1 MSFTGKKWIIRNRDS
16 DAGVINKLLANR
28 DLGTDEKRR
37 SFFEDGLESQHDP
50 FLFKGM
56 QQAVE
61 RIQKAVADGQKLMI
75 FGDYDVD
82 GITST
87 VLLYS
92 FFKKIGA
99 DVDYTL
105 PSRSDDGYGL
115 KEHFIEDFVKKGIGL
130 LITVDCG
137 TTSVKE
143 IECANKLGLD
153 VIVTDHHSIPEELPK
168 AYALIN
174 PKQPDCMYPNKD
186 ISGAGIAY
194 KLVAAL
200 APFYLQPKEA
210 SDYLF
215 KELSLV
221 ALGLIADCVP
231 LTGENRVLAKW
242 GLRSIKEGSNPGLMA
257 LLESAKVPVERVN
270 STTIGFI
277 IGPRINAAGRLDT
290 PRHAFELLLGKVE
303 KAEEL
308 SELNSKRQDILQK
321 DLKEAKEEVIKKG
334 EMPNII
340 VVMNKEW
347 HIGTIGLVAGK
358 LTEVFHRPAIAMQ
371 DKGEELVASCRS
383 LNDFDI
389 TSFLREVA
397 DDLFTAFG
405 GHKLAGGF
413 TLPKK
418 NLEKFLKRVEK
429 AAKEKINPEE
439 FCPSLPI
446 DCEIAPHELT
456 FETTKQ
462 IAKLE
467 PFGHGNPE
475 PTLMI
480 SGVTIQ
486 TIRPV
491 GQTGEHLQFPV
502 RYGDQTITA
511 IAFRFG
517 QHLGKINAE
526 DKYDIAFNL
535 EINEWKGY
543 KKLQMK
549 VVDMKLSEL

>member
-1 MSFTGKKWIIRNRDS
+1 MSFTGKKWIIKNCDS
-16 DAGVINKLLANR
+16 DSGVINKLLANR

-37 SFFEDGLESQHDP
+37 RFFEGGLENQYDP
-50 FLFKGM
+50 FLLKGM
-56 QQAVE
+56 RKAVE
-61 RIQKAVADGQKLMI
+61 RIQKAVADGQKIMV

-99 DVDYTL
+99 DADYTL
-105 PSRSDDGYGL
+105 PSRHDDGYGL
-115 KEHFIEDFVKKGIGL
+115 KKHFIEEFAKKGIGL
-130 LITVDCG
+130 LVTVDCG
-137 TTSVKE
+137 TTSADEVE
-143 IECANKLGLD
+143 RANQLGMD
-153 VIVTDHHSIPEELPK
+153 VVVTDHHTLPEELPK
-168 AYALIN
+168 AFALIN

-231 LTGENRVLAKW
+231 LTGENRILAKW

-277 IGPRINAAGRLDT
+277 IGPRLNAAGRLDT

-308 SELNSKRQDILQK
+308 SELNSRRQNILQK
-321 DLKEAKEEVIKKG
+321 DLKEAKADVLKKD

-340 VVMNKEW
+340 AVSNPDW
-347 HIGTIGLVAGK
+347 HIGTIGLIAGK

-389 TSFLREVA
+389 TAFLREVTG
-397 DDLFTAFG
+397 DLFTAFG

-418 NLEKFLKRVEK
+418 NLEEFLKRVET
-429 AAKEKINPEE
+429 AAKEKIDISGFLPA
-439 FCPSLPI
+439 LPI

-480 SGVTIQ
+480 SGVQIQ

-502 RYGDQTITA
+502 RCGDLSFPA